1 MTQTAVER
9 AKIAV
14 AAYEKL
20 QSFEATQRLTAG
32 PISASARVRFRR
44 PDRIALDY
52 SSYKDP
58 LTEFEESLTG
68 GPEYAPDEL
77 VGTQLSYD
85 GQGTWL
91 FEARQETVTY
101 KHGRIVFAPLAGASV
116 FAELGFL
123 RELTRDFLLRDEGEE
138 TLYGRPAHRI
148 GVKPKARYRSLLL
161 KEEVFPAERATIAFD
176 AEHSFPLR
184 IVFFP
189 HRHSPLF
196 PLVGPSSP
204 VEIQY
209 SDVRLDQLKDGDFA
223 FSPPAGTLVFRE
235 EVVAAEELKARLP
248 FPLHVDALEPMH
260 VTPYGGQALVTEN
273 DAKDKAYAQLTLV
286 SHGGGN
292 REEETPRSL
301 SLRVGNYLS
310 HNMGRR
316 RALLSEHGEVVSLA
330 KTQARFVDRSQ
341 LVNEQLPEA
350 IDRQILEIGWEQNGV
365 YWFLLGE
372 GFTRDVLLDAAQTL
386 ASAHAEPGR

>member
-9 AKIAV
+9 ARSAV

-32 PISASARVRFRR
+32 PIGASARVRFRR
-44 PDRIALDY
+44 PDRVALDY

-68 GPEYAPDEL
+68 GPEYAPDEI
-77 VGTQLSYD
+77 VGTQLCYD

-91 FEARQETVTY
+91 FEARQETATY
-101 KHGRIVFAPLAGASV
+101 KRGRVVFAPLAGASV
-116 FAELGFL
+116 FGELGFL
-123 RELTRDFLLRDEGEE
+123 HELTRDFLLRDEGEE
-138 TLYGRPAHRI
+138 TLGGRPTYRI

-161 KEEVFPAERATIAFD
+161 KEEVFPIERATIAFD

-184 IVFFP
+184 IAFFP
-189 HRHSPLF
+189 HRLSPLF
-196 PLVGPSSP
+196 SLVGPSRP
-204 VEIQY
+204 VEIEY
-209 SDVRLDQLKDGDFA
+209 SDVRLGHLSDGDFA
-223 FSPPAGTLVFRE
+223 FSPPAGARVFRE
-235 EVVAAEELKARLP
+235 EVVAEEELPGRLP
-248 FPLHVDALEPMH
+248 FRLHADALEAME
-260 VTPYGGQALVTEN
+260 VELFGKQALVTESE
-273 DAKDKAYAQLTLV
+273 AKDRAYAQLTLV
-286 SHGGGN
+286 S
-292 REEETPRSL
+292 RESGSRDEEARRSL

-316 RALLSEHGEVVSLA
+316 RALLSEHGDAVSLGKIPA
-330 KTQARFVDRSQ
+330 QFVDRSA

-350 IDRQILEIGWEQNGV
+350 VDRQILEIGWEQNGV

-372 GFTRDVLLDAAQTL
+372 GFTRQALLDAAQTL
-386 ASAHAEPGR
+386 ADAHAELGR